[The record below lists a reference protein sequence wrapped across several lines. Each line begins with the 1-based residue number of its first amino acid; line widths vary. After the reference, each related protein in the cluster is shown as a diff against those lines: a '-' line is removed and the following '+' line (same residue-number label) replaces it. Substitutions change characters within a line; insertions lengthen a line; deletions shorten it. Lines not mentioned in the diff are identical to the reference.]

1 MLADAILRPLKRLL
15 HRGLSQ
21 AGFQVVRTSTLPFGY
36 DVFHDIKRL
45 CRQTGRQPSLFF
57 DVGANVG
64 QTSLRIHREF
74 PAARVIAFEPTPAV
88 FVELKRNVARFPAI
102 KAHNLAIG
110 AEAGVADLFVYAYSQ
125 TNSLVSNALHAV
137 RFNPSSEKI
146 QCPVTTLDEFC
157 AAHGIAH
164 VAVLK
169 IDTEGYDLP
178 ILQGARGL
186 ISAGRID
193 FVYIEFNDIMPRS
206 GASGGALYPLSEFL
220 QPFGFRFIASY
231 TDYVYTED
239 ELFVVCNAL
248 FMRT

>member
-1 MLADAILRPLKRLL
+1 
-15 HRGLSQ
+15 
-21 AGFQVVRTSTLPFGY
+21 
-36 DVFHDIKRL
+36 
-45 CRQTGRQPSLFF
+45 
-57 DVGANVG
+57 
-64 QTSLRIHREF
+64 
-74 PAARVIAFEPTPAV
+74 
-88 FVELKRNVARFPAI
+88 
-102 KAHNLAIG
+102 
-110 AEAGVADLFVYAYSQ
+110 LFVYAYSQ
-125 TNSLVSNALHAV
+125 TNSLVSNAPHAV
-137 RFNPSSEKI
+137 RFNPSYEKI
-146 QCPVTTLDEFC
+146 QCPVTTLNEFC

-164 VAVLK
+164 VDVLK

-231 TDYVYTED
+231 TDYVYMED